1 MESKFAIGTNGQSL
15 QVQDVNL
22 IADEA
27 ALADDRV
34 LWELFRLQ
42 VQSVSPQK
50 AILTYGK
57 SGWAKESGMTSTA
70 LVNGNTADAFV
81 RVMPFRAMIASTDSS
96 SQKEMLRGMRS
107 GLMVGSSTQ
116 YLKFTVTANA
126 SGNPRWTLVYAAVTP
141 STNSASVVR
150 YVKDP
155 VSKSVTGTNVT
166 ITTSCDVTIALLDG
180 TPAATPTRPS
190 LPADSAGT
198 YYIPLAYIWVN
209 TGFGA
214 TSIVARETI
223 HECAPVITLH
233 STMGV
238 TALQPANQC
247 WTIGGTV
254 DTNQLDATQQYRP
267 SCYMP
272 STLVGGEA
280 RLIPIQLSLA
290 PASHTHGAIV
300 DSSVDWRFR
309 VFKWQ
314 ALVVSGS
321 AQANGFTW
329 DRAGGGGQQNPR
341 ADISYPYDTFA
352 QGMGQSFYAT
362 APAVTGYTMPAIT
375 NFGGYAAWLD
385 DGLATSL
392 GAFGSAV
399 GLYVN
404 SSDGTLRFAKSTSG
418 GAGGQ
423 IFFWIEASAPLSN
436 FGTV

>member
-1 MESKFAIGTNGQSL
+1 VESRLALTLNGQSV
-15 QVQDVNL
+15 QVDDINL
-22 IADEA
+22 IATEA
-27 ALADDRV
+27 ALADDRL
-34 LWELFRLQ
+34 LWELIRLQ
-42 VQSVSPQK
+42 KQSVSPQK

-57 SGWAKESGMTSTA
+57 SGWAKESGLSSTA
-70 LVNGNTADAFV
+70 LIQGNASDGSI
-81 RVMPFRAMIASTDSS
+81 RVMPFKALIASTDSS
-96 SQKEMLRGMRS
+96 SQQEMLRGMRS
-107 GLMVGSSTQ
+107 GYLVGSSTQ
-116 YLKFTVTANA
+116 YEKIVLSANA
-126 SGNPRWTLVYAAVTP
+126 SGSPRWTAVYAAVTP
-141 STNSASVVR
+141 ATNSASVVR

-155 VSKSVTGTNVT
+155 VSKTVTGTNVVL
-166 ITTSCDVTIALLDG
+166 TTTCAVTIGTVDG
-180 TPAATPTRPS
+180 TPAGTPTRPS
-190 LPADSAGT
+190 VPADSGGT
-198 YYIPLAYIWVN
+198 FYILLAHIWIPN
-209 TGFGA
+209 GFGA
-214 TSIVARETI
+214 SSVVLRNYI

-247 WTIGGTV
+247 FTIGGTV

-267 SCYMP
+267 GCYLP

-280 RLIPIQLSLA
+280 RLIPVQLSLS
-290 PASHTHGAIV
+290 PASHTHGAVV
-300 DSSVDWRFR
+300 DNSVDWRFR

-314 ALVVSGS
+314 VLVVSGS
-321 AQANGFTW
+321 AQANGFVW
-329 DRAGGGGQQNPR
+329 DRLSGGGQQNPR

-362 APAVTGYTMPAIT
+362 APTVTGYTMPAIT

-404 SSDGTLRFAKSTSG
+404 SSDGSLRFAKSSSG

-423 IFFWIEASAPLSN
+423 IFFWLEASAPLSN